1 MPGRAAGMLPRRRR
15 ESVSISRYNRGGFRR
30 INTLCSL
37 FNIPSMSLRFL
48 LLDDNLDDRLLARR
62 ELERHFPD
70 CRITEVGERTGFEQ
84 VAEAGFPFDLVIT
97 DYQMRWTTGLDVLKQ
112 IKSHDP
118 QLPVVMFTA
127 TGTQEIAV
135 DAMKHGLDDYVI
147 KSPRHYARLPVA
159 VRTCLDRGEIRSRAI
174 RSETRLAALLESIQ
188 LGMFRI
194 SLDGEIEEGN
204 KAFWSMLGLGSG
216 EFTKAAEH
224 PLMVEVGKRIPE
236 LQATLDSAELQLV
249 NGELHTGGRALKV
262 KLVRVR
268 VNGHDA
274 VDGIAEDVTSLRR
287 ADLEIHRLNADLE
300 QRIAERTRQLQE
312 ANEALE
318 TFGFSVSHDMRE
330 PLRTIQGYANILKQ
344 DFNDGQL
351 DKAALYINRI
361 EAVAHR
367 VDTMVSDLLEFA
379 RLSRSEI
386 AIENI
391 AVKCAIHEAKTAL
404 HADIQRARAQL
415 HIDVPADLVVR
426 AHRQTFVQALTNM
439 VSNAIKFVRPGVLP
453 LVSITAERVATMVRV
468 TVSDNGIGIP
478 ESAQGRIF
486 NVFERLHSAEEYPGT
501 GIGLAIVKK
510 GVERMGGRVGVAS
523 NQDGGAVFCLE
534 MPLPQDEAAAPAA

>member
-1 MPGRAAGMLPRRRR
+1 
-15 ESVSISRYNRGGFRR
+15 
-30 INTLCSL
+30 
-37 FNIPSMSLRFL
+37 MSLRFL
-48 LLDDNLDDRLLARR
+48 LLDDNVDDRLLARH

-70 CRITEVGERTGFEQ
+70 CRITEVGERSGLDE
-84 VAEAGFPFDLVIT
+84 AAAAGFPFDIVIT

-112 IKSHDP
+112 IKAHDP
-118 QLPVVMFTA
+118 QLSVVMFTA

-135 DAMKHGLDDYVI
+135 EAMKHGLDDYVI

-159 VRTCLDRGEIRSRAI
+159 VRTCLDRSEIRSRAI

-204 KAFWSMLGLGSG
+204 KAFWSMLGLGAG

-224 PLMVEVGKRIPE
+224 PLMVEVGNRISE
-236 LQATLDSAELQLV
+236 LKATLDAAELQLL
-249 NGELHTGGRALKV
+249 NGELHAGGRALKV

-274 VDGIAEDVTSLRR
+274 IDGIAEDVTSLRR

-300 QRIAERTRQLQE
+300 QRIVERTRQLQE

-330 PLRTIQGYANILKQ
+330 PLRAIQGYASILKQ
-344 DFNDGQL
+344 EFNDGRL
-351 DKAALYINRI
+351 DKAALYIGRI

-379 RLSRSEI
+379 RLSRTEI
-386 AIENI
+386 AIESI
-391 AVKCAIHEAKTAL
+391 PVRCAIQETRAAL
-404 HADIQRARAQL
+404 HAEILRSKAQL
-415 HIDVPADLVVR
+415 HIDVPADLAVK

-439 VSNAIKFVRPGVLP
+439 VSNAIKFVRPDVHPMVTISATRAG
-453 LVSITAERVATMVRV
+453 TMVRV
-468 TVSDNGIGIP
+468 TIADNGIGIS

-510 GVERMGGRVGVAS
+510 GIERMGGRVAVESILDAGSAFYIDLPAPQEGSSVA
-523 NQDGGAVFCLE
+523 GR
-534 MPLPQDEAAAPAA
+534 